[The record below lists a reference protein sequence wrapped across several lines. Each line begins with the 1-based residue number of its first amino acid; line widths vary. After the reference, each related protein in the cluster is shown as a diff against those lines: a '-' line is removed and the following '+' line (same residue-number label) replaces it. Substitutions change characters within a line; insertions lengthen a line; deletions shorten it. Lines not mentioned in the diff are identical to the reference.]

1 MILLVSSAKDL
12 ASSNIKKQV
21 LEHYPFERTS
31 QIFDQTPVYSAE
43 INGREV
49 KLITLQEETIKA
61 QNLTEQ
67 FSDLSLVVFI
77 SRHSSQSGTPTLS
90 VHTPGNLGPAELG
103 GLPRNVSISP
113 ATAMRDALKAL
124 LRYQVDM
131 CLEYE
136 VSYECTHHGPSL
148 NVPAMFV
155 ELGSSPEQW
164 CDMNAAEAVAH
175 AAIEAIAKHG
185 STQNTAA
192 LGIGGTHYNRRFTQ
206 MALDGEV
213 IFGHMIPKYALSYV
227 DSEILIQCVK
237 KTLEKVTCAVLD
249 WKGIRSENKSELLA
263 SLQDTGLSSRRL

>member
-61 QNLTEQ
+61 QNLPER
-67 FSDLSLVVFI
+67 FSDLSLIVFI

-148 NVPAMFV
+148 NVPTAGRHGPPSVFP
-155 ELGSSPEQW
+155 SIRR
-164 CDMNAAEAVAH
+164 AAVQHMPSWEHPGQAGV
-175 AAIEAIAKHG
+175 
-185 STQNTAA
+185 SRPP
-192 LGIGGTHYNRRFTQ
+192 NR
-206 MALDGEV
+206 
-213 IFGHMIPKYALSYV
+213 
-227 DSEILIQCVK
+227 
-237 KTLEKVTCAVLD
+237 
-249 WKGIRSENKSELLA
+249 
-263 SLQDTGLSSRRL
+263 